1 MQTTVKKTWKPTTG
15 GILNII
21 SGSCHLLAALGV
33 VIALIVIASLGQA
46 VVLDE
51 MWRELGR
58 QGMGFGFLIFI
69 LAITTIFLVAI
80 GILSLLGGIFALK
93 RKNWGLAL
101 AGSIASIFG
110 SSVIGIL
117 ALVFIAMS
125 RDEFISSS

>member
-21 SGSCHLLAALGV
+21 TGSVHLLAALGV
-33 VIALIVIASLGQA
+33 VIALIVIAA
-46 VVLDE
+46 VGRAVFLDE
-51 MWRELGR
+51 MWNDLDR
-58 QGMGFGFLIFI
+58 QGMGLGLLTFI
-69 LAITTIFLVAI
+69 LGITIIFLVVI
-80 GILSLLGGIFALK
+80 GILSLLGGIAALK

-110 SSVIGIL
+110 SNIIGIL

-125 RDEFISSS
+125 KDEFVSSS